1 MLPPVKVLFSTST
14 DRIVIYCREN
24 LIGLVGS
31 MRAAHESGA
40 GANDVKILLGLD
52 DLPKAWYNIVPD
64 LPVPLPPP
72 LHPGT
77 KQPITPADL
86 PPIIPNEIL
95 RQEMAAAPMEPIPEE
110 VREAY
115 YRIGRPTPMYRAT
128 RLEAYLKTPA

>member
-24 LIGLVGS
+24 LIGPVGS
-31 MRAAHESGA
+31 MRATHESGA

-52 DLPKAWYNIVPD
+52 DLPKAWNNIEPD

-77 KQPITPADL
+77 QQPITPADL
-86 PPIIPNEIL
+86 PPLFPNEIL
-95 RQEMAAAPMEPIPEE
+95 RQGVAAAA
-110 VREAY
+110 R
-115 YRIGRPTPMYRAT
+115 
-128 RLEAYLKTPA
+128 